1 MGFPSQLL
9 AILQGPAVLI
19 FLWVCALALVFTM
32 ALRKVDPN
40 APIMCGVLVGLWFV
54 EIAAKAYFGETFR
67 AMLPVTDMVAAGIAV
82 ALGFRRPSDWLMG
95 VYVTL
100 AISCGLHVFWQW
112 RGGAN
117 VLTKWEYILLLNAL
131 FVMRLACILTPGV
144 AYVGKVVGAH
154 LLGDRHR
161 PSLVLA
167 RGEDRGWKR

>member
-19 FLWVCALALVFTM
+19 LLWVCALALIFTM

-40 APIMCGVLVGLWFV
+40 APIICGVLVGLWFV
-54 EIAAKAYFGETFR
+54 EICAKAYFGETFR
-67 AMLPVTDMVAAGIAV
+67 AMLPVTDMVASGVAV
-82 ALGFRRPSDWLMG
+82 VLGLRRPSDWLMG

-112 RGGAN
+112 GGGAE
-117 VLTKWEYILLLNAL
+117 VLTKYEYILLLNAL
-131 FVMRLACILTPGV
+131 FVMRLACILTPGAV
-144 AYVGKVVGAH
+144 YVGKVARDYLSRGR
-154 LLGDRHR
+154 DR

-167 RGEDRGWKR
+167 QREGGEWRR